1 MIRVMKYKSTYLAV
15 AGILFTASVGA
26 LVLFGLKLG
35 LDFTGGTL
43 IEVSFAKERPAVDEM
58 QAALAPLALG
68 TIVVQPTGDR
78 NMLVRTRYVSEEE
91 HQKILETLR
100 AGFEEEA
107 NAPVTLTL
115 GGGEI
120 VEGVA
125 FGTKTAPEVIEE
137 RIETI
142 GPTISAEL
150 RRRAFGAGVATVLIT
165 LLYIGYAFRGV
176 SRVVASW
183 KYGLSA
189 ITAMMYNIIVIM
201 GLFAVLGRVKGVE
214 VDIPFVVALLTVF
227 GYSIN
232 DTIVVFDRVRENL
245 IRYRGEAFSS
255 LVDRGINETIGRS
268 LTTGCSTLL
277 VLFALYLFG
286 GATIHY
292 FALALIIGIIFGT
305 SSSIFV
311 ASAILVA
318 WEEYRQKKLATV

>member
-1 MIRVMKYKSTYLAV
+1 MIRVMKYKSVYLSIT
-15 AGILFTASVGA
+15 GILFVLSVAA
-26 LVLFGLKLG
+26 LFVWGLKPG

-43 IEVSFAKERPAVDEM
+43 IEVSFAKERPGLSEI
-58 QAALAPLALG
+58 QAALEPISLG
-68 TIVVQPTGDR
+68 TIVVVPTKER
-78 NMLVRTRYVSEEE
+78 NMILRTRYVTEDE

-100 AGFEEEA
+100 AKFQEEA
-107 NAPVTLTL
+107 SVPVTIEVE
-115 GGGEI
+115 GGEI
-120 VEGVA
+120 IQGAAV
-125 FGTKTAPEVIEE
+125 GTKTIPDVLEE
-137 RIETI
+137 RVETI

-150 RRRAFGAGVATVLIT
+150 RRRALGAGFATVLIT
-165 LLYIGYAFRGV
+165 MFYIGYAFRRV
-176 SRVVASW
+176 SRPVQSW

-189 ITAMMYNIIVIM
+189 IIAMVYNILVIM
-201 GLFAVLGRVKGVE
+201 GLFAVLGRIKGVE

-245 IRYRGEAFSS
+245 IRNRSEAFSE
-255 LVDRGINETIGRS
+255 LVDRGINETIARS

-277 VLFALYLFG
+277 VLFSLYLFG

-292 FALALIIGIIFGT
+292 FSLALIIGILFGT

-318 WEEYRQKKLATV
+318 WEEYSQKRLAAA